1 MKKGK
6 SYRLVSGNPP
16 VPPYPPAAVPAGS
29 ERSQLHDSPGPASQ
43 LQEAEEVPTSPVR
56 QFAGEAQVNQKTRR
70 DKIRNEVIREMV
82 GSTNVLRYIEHQ
94 RIKWFGH
101 LVRLP
106 PSQPAH
112 TAYNIRGSGR
122 RARGRPRR
130 RWIDGVTETLS
141 AHCLTLQQATR
152 LAQNRLLH
160 LPATPP

>member
-1 MKKGK
+1 M
-6 SYRLVSGNPP
+6 RCLRR
-16 VPPYPPAAVPAGS
+16 AVG
-29 ERSQLHDSPGPASQ
+29 
-43 LQEAEEVPTSPVR
+43 
-56 QFAGEAQVNQKTRR
+56 KTRR

-94 RIKWFGH
+94 HIKWFGH

-112 TAYNIRGSGR
+112 RAYNIQGSGR

-141 AHCLTLQQATR
+141 AHGLTPQQATR
-152 LAQNRLLH
+152 LAQNRLLY